1 MRKDTGIDFKRIGK
15 RIQRRREEMD
25 VTQEELAE
33 TLDASRN
40 HISTIEN
47 GKCKITIDVLIMICR
62 KLRVTPDYF
71 LLGTTHEY
79 NPAKDIED
87 SLLLC
92 TKEDLIL
99 IRDFIEMLI
108 ERHNRTD
115 SEKKQKKRAAAYK
128 AKSRESKQ
136 NNAVRKN

>member
-1 MRKDTGIDFKRIGK
+1 MKKADINFERIGK
-15 RIQRRREEMD
+15 RIQRRREEMNY
-25 VTQEELAE
+25 TQEKLAE
-33 TLDASRN
+33 ALDVSRN

-47 GKCKITIDVLIMICR
+47 GRCKLTIKTLILICR
-62 KLRVTPDYF
+62 ELKVTPDYF

-99 IRDFIEMLI
+99 IRDFVEMLI

-115 SEKKQKKRAAAYK
+115 SEKKQKKRAMTYK
-128 AKSRESKQ
+128 SKKMTQ
-136 NNAVRKN
+136 QE